1 MGDILLLCWV
11 ESYTGPICGHDCAD
25 GEGGDCKIHEIMIRG
40 RDRRKFNSPT
50 IEVSTHVE
58 PR

>member
-11 ESYTGPICGHDCAD
+11 ESDTGPICGYDCAD

-50 IEVSTHVE
+50 IEGIDS
-58 PR
+58 R